1 MNRLRWS
8 FVWLAALVFALGVMG
23 GACGSNDAPSQA
35 DVKAPAPSTVAPA
48 APSGA
53 DAAPASGRADGSVA
67 APAWQS
73 TARLPVPPDLDLEA
87 LTEALRHVKVGE
99 TAPRAGLVAS
109 PPQAGQSEP
118 FWLVDMDARKISS
131 INATLK
137 LVTLNAY
144 WYVEDGVS
152 VRDED
157 IQSAARAYE
166 DVILPKVAQVFGP
179 RSGPPLRGKL
189 TVLHARLQGA
199 AGYFSGNDGYPKA
212 VHQYSNERLMLYMN
226 TRAFRIGSRA
236 YQAVLAHEFQHALH
250 NDADPGEDTWVN
262 EGLSEFS
269 SEAAGF
275 TTQLVD
281 SYAERPGTP
290 LSEWSLEPRQSAPH
304 YGAANLFFRYLFEHY
319 GSLDSVRAL
328 VEQPADSFDG
338 VNAYLASGGYG
349 RTFADVFK
357 DWLVA
362 NLLARP
368 GAGRYDYATP
378 PSRVTVASTL
388 KPGGK
393 LDGEVA
399 QFGADYVRFS
409 ADRGDVLLR
418 FQGALQVSLLPTTAH
433 SGASCWWGNRG
444 DTVQPSMTHPLDLRG
459 LNKATLQFWAWF
471 DLEEDWDY
479 AYAEVSID
487 GGHAW
492 DIVHGAHASAG
503 NPVGN
508 SLGPGFTG
516 KSGGWLQEEID
527 LTPYAGRNALLRF
540 QYVTDEAIN
549 SHGLCLDDI
558 AVPEL
563 GWSDNAETDGGWQA
577 DGFFRTD
584 LVLPQLY
591 AVQVVEFANDG
602 QVSVRGMTLDA
613 TNAGSLRV
621 EGFGTRLEDAVVIV
635 APMTPPTRV
644 PARYTLEAEG
654 GLSCQPHWSDRWLRR
669 ACSLR

>member
-1 MNRLRWS
+1 MTRLRWS
-8 FVWLAALVFALGVMG
+8 FVWLIALVAALGVMA
-23 GACGSNDAPSQA
+23 GACGSNDAPPQPVVTASAPATATPAALLGA
-35 DVKAPAPSTVAPA
+35 DV
-48 APSGA
+48 
-53 DAAPASGRADGSVA
+53 APASGRTDGSAA
-67 APAWQS
+67 APVRQPP
-73 TARLPVPPDLDLEA
+73 ARLPVPPDLDLKA

-99 TAPRAGLVAS
+99 TAPRTGLVAS
-109 PPQAGQSEP
+109 SPQVGQSEP

-131 INATLK
+131 INAALK

-157 IQSAARAYE
+157 IQAAARAYE

-179 RSGPPLRGKL
+179 RSGPPLHGRL

-199 AGYFSGNDGYPKA
+199 AGYFSGNDLYPKA
-212 VHQYSNERLMLYMN
+212 VHQYSNERLMLYMS

-236 YQAVLAHEFQHALH
+236 YQAVLAHELQHALH

-262 EGLSEFS
+262 EGLSELS

-290 LSEWSLEPRQSAPH
+290 LTEWSLEPRQSAPH
-304 YGAANLFFRYLFEHY
+304 YGAANLFFRYLFDHY
-319 GSLDSVRAL
+319 GGLEGARAL
-328 VEQPADSFDG
+328 VEQPADSIDG

-362 NLLARP
+362 NLLARS
-368 GAGRYDYATP
+368 GTGRYDYAKP
-378 PSRVTVASTL
+378 PSRVTVGSTL

-399 QFGADYVRFS
+399 QFGADYVRLA

-418 FQGALQVSLLPTTAH
+418 FQGAQQASLLPATAH

-444 DTVQPSMTHPLDLRG
+444 DAIQPSMTHPLDLRG

-479 AYAEVSID
+479 AYAEVSAD
-487 GGHAW
+487 GGRAW
-492 DIVHGAHASAG
+492 DIVHGARASAG

-508 SLGPGFTG
+508 SFGPGFTG

-527 LTPYAGRNALLRF
+527 LTPYAGREALLRF
-540 QYVTDEAIN
+540 QYVADEAIN
-549 SHGLCLDDI
+549 GPGLCIDDI

-563 GWSDNAETDGGWQA
+563 GWSDDAETDGGWEA
-577 DGFFRTD
+577 DGFLRTD
-584 LVLPQLY
+584 LVLHQDY
-591 AVQVVEFANDG
+591 AVQVVEFSNDG
-602 QVSVRGMTLDA
+602 QVIVREMTLDA
-613 TNAGSLRV
+613 ANAGSLRV
-621 EGFGTRLEDAVVIV
+621 EGFGTRLKDVVVIV
-635 APMTPPTRV
+635 SPMTPPTRV
-644 PARYTLEAEG
+644 PAKYTLAANG
-654 GLSCQPHWSDRWLRR
+654 V
-669 ACSLR
+669 

>member
-1 MNRLRWS
+1 MTRLRSS
-8 FVWLAALVFALGVMG
+8 FVWLIALVAALGVMA
-23 GACGSNDAPSQA
+23 GACGSNDGPSQ
-35 DVKAPAPSTVAPA
+35 DVVAAPAPA
-48 APSGA
+48 AATPVGPPSA
-53 DAAPASGRADGSVA
+53 DVTPASGRAGGNDA
-67 APAWQS
+67 APARQP
-73 TARLPVPPDLDLEA
+73 TARLPVPPDLDLKA

-99 TAPRAGLVAS
+99 TAPRTGLTAS
-109 PPQAGQSEP
+109 SPQVGQSEP

-131 INATLK
+131 INAVLK

-157 IQSAARAYE
+157 IQAAARAYE

-179 RSGPPLRGKL
+179 GSGPPLRGRL

-212 VHQYSNERLMLYMN
+212 VHQYSNERLMLYMS
-226 TRAFRIGSRA
+226 TRAFRIGSPA
-236 YQAVLAHEFQHALH
+236 YQAVLAHELQHALH

-262 EGLSEFS
+262 EGLAELS

-281 SYAERPGTP
+281 SYTERPGTP
-290 LSEWSLEPRQSAPH
+290 LTEWSLEPRQSAPH
-304 YGAANLFFRYLFEHY
+304 YGAANLFFRYLFDHY
-319 GSLDSVRAL
+319 GGLEGARAL
-328 VEQPADSFDG
+328 VEQPTDSIDG

-362 NLLARP
+362 NLLVRS
-368 GAGRYDYATP
+368 GAGRYDYAKP
-378 PSRVTVASTL
+378 PSPVTLGSTL
-388 KPGGK
+388 RPGGK
-393 LDGEVA
+393 LDREVA
-399 QFGADYVRFS
+399 QLGADYVQVA

-418 FQGALQVSLLPTTAH
+418 FQGVRQSSLLPVTAH

-444 DTVQPSMTHPLDLRG
+444 DAIQPSMTRPLDLRG

-479 AYAEVSID
+479 AYVEVSTD
-487 GGHAW
+487 GGRAW
-492 DIVHGAHASAG
+492 DIVHGGRASAE

-508 SLGPGFTG
+508 SMGPGFTG
-516 KSGGWLQEEID
+516 KSGGWFQEEID
-527 LTPYAGRNALLRF
+527 LTPYTGREALLRF

-549 SHGLCLDDI
+549 GPGLCIDDI

-563 GWSDNAETDGGWQA
+563 GWSDDAETDGGWQA
-577 DGFFRTD
+577 DGFLRTD
-584 LVLPQLY
+584 MVLRQDY
-591 AVQVVEFANDG
+591 AVQVVEFGNDG
-602 QVSVRGMTLDA
+602 QFSVREMTLDA
-613 TNAGSLRV
+613 ANAGSLRV
-621 EGFGTRLEDAVVIV
+621 EGLGTRLKDAVVIV
-635 APMTPPTRV
+635 SPMTPPTRV
-644 PARYTLEAEG
+644 PAKYTLTADGG
-654 GLSCQPHWSDRWLRR
+654 GLSCQPHWSDR
-669 ACSLR
+669 